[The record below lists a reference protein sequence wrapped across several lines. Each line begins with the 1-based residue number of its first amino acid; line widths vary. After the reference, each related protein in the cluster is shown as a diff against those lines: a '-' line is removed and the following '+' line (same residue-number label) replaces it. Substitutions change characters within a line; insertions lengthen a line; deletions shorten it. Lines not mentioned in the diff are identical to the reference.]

1 MAEDI
6 IRYDDMRSHSIA
18 EMNLKEQIA
27 DILNTIEKEM
37 SRTGEMFSSLLE
49 GKCELVKKAYEL
61 VRALKEEAQ
70 KKKEGT
76 MEYLVRVTP
85 NLLNKEM
92 YMFALIHLDTLSQ
105 QIDELAYKLAMAAS
119 FNTGL
124 PEPLGAQFG
133 ELFASLSEMIR
144 LLRDEAKQ
152 LIVSGGSE
160 RVLEYHDKILVLE
173 EKVDEK
179 QRKLLGELLRIAP
192 PLPTL
197 FILKE
202 TLDTLE
208 SSSDRIREASHV
220 FRYLA
225 LFR

>member
-1 MAEDI
+1 MSEDM

-18 EMNLKEQIA
+18 EMNLKEQIT
-27 DILNTIEKEM
+27 DILNTIEKETT
-37 SRTGEMFSSLLE
+37 RTGEMISSLLE
-49 GKCELVKKAYEL
+49 GKYELVKKAYEL

-70 KKKEGT
+70 KKKENS

-92 YMFALIHLDTLSQ
+92 YIFALIHLDTLSQ
-105 QIDELAYKLAMAAS
+105 QIDELAHKLAIAAS
-119 FNTGL
+119 FNANF
-124 PEPLGAQFG
+124 PESLGAQFK
-133 ELFASLSEMIR
+133 ELFANLSEMIK

-152 LIVSGGSE
+152 LTVDNKK
-160 RVLEYHDKILVLE
+160 VLEYHDKILLLE
-173 EKVDEK
+173 EEVDEK
-179 QRKLLGELLRIAP
+179 QRKLLTDLLKNVP
-192 PLPTL
+192 SLPTL

-208 SSSDRIREASHV
+208 NSSDKIREASHV